1 MNKDKMKWSERL
13 GEEERSFRS
22 RVGGKWKEVA
32 EVGWQFEKQP
42 PRFLGGGFLRDVT
55 NPACSSPIQKGG
67 SLGMSTLRQF
77 ENKKGVCSNRDD
89 LNCETSTG

>member
-32 EVGWQFEKQP
+32 EVG
-42 PRFLGGGFLRDVT
+42 
-55 NPACSSPIQKGG
+55 
-67 SLGMSTLRQF
+67 
-77 ENKKGVCSNRDD
+77 
-89 LNCETSTG
+89 